1 MRSSKILLLVLVLL
15 ICTMNIGTIFAYSS
29 DVDYRRSLKNAKDS
43 INEKNHIPKE
53 NTPEIN
59 I

>member
-1 MRSSKILLLVLVLL
+1 
-15 ICTMNIGTIFAYSS
+15 MNIGTIFAYSS